1 MESPLSQEYSHIPE
15 DNIRC
20 MTELI
25 DELVTSDQLVNLGQ
39 LVIFAYVGPP
49 TSEGH
54 ISFVRTPIRVF
65 LDSMESPLS
74 QEYINMHEE
83 NIRCLTKVIYELVTS
98 GQLVNP
104 GQLVRFAY
112 V

>member
-1 MESPLSQEYSHIPE
+1 MTDSWENIYS
-15 DNIRC
+15 
-20 MTELI
+20 
-25 DELVTSDQLVNLGQ
+25 
-39 LVIFAYVGPP
+39 
-49 TSEGH
+49 
-54 ISFVRTPIRVF
+54 VRTPIWVF
-65 LDSMESPLS
+65 LDSMEIPLS

-83 NIRCLTKVIYELVTS
+83 NIRCMTEVIDELVTS

>member
-1 MESPLSQEYSHIPE
+1 MPE
-15 DNIRC
+15 ENIRC
-20 MTELI
+20 LTEVI
-25 DELVTSDQLVNLGQ
+25 DELVTSGQLVNPGQ
-39 LVIFAYVGPP
+39 LVRFAYVLPP

-74 QEYINMHEE
+74 QEYIDMTEE
-83 NIRCLTKVIYELVTS
+83 DRRCLTEVIDELVTS
-98 GQLVNP
+98 GQLVNL
-104 GQLVRFAY
+104 GQLVRLAY